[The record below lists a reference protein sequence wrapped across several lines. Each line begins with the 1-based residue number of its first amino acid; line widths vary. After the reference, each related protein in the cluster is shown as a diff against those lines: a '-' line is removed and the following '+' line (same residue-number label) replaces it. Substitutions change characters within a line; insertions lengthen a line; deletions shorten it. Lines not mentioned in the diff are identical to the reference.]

1 MRASS
6 VEIDIIRGKFDMKE
20 IEVLVLEGAMS
31 SGVAITYDMLDT
43 ANRLLAAKG
52 QGPAFAVHT
61 SGSGSKTRGAGRP
74 PGDIPDVLI
83 IPGLGFTSES
93 AIAEGLA
100 RADMADARQRLAKVA
115 ARGTEIAASC
125 SATFLL
131 ADTGLLDR
139 RRATTTWWL
148 APIFRRRFPA
158 VELDADAVIVADGP
172 VITAGAAM
180 AQIDLMLTLIAR
192 HAGPTTADG
201 CARYMLLDH
210 RRSQTP
216 YVALGLLAAADER
229 VARAE
234 AWARPRLEQ
243 AIAVDQL
250 AAAAALAPRT
260 FARRLERV
268 TGLSPVRFLQR
279 LRLERAIE
287 LVHSTR
293 LPIEEIARRV
303 GYAEPSTLRRLFRRE
318 GHSAR
323 ALRVGHEA
331 AA

>member
-1 MRASS
+1 
-6 VEIDIIRGKFDMKE
+6 MKR
-20 IEVLVLEGAMS
+20 IEVLVLEGAMP
-31 SGVAITYDMLDT
+31 SGVAITFDMLDT
-43 ANRLLAAKG
+43 ANRLLELKG
-52 QGPAFAVHT
+52 HAPAFLVHAT
-61 SGSGSKTRGAGRP
+61 GSGSWRAALAPAPEKT
-74 PGDIPDVLI
+74 PDVLI
-83 IPGLGFTSES
+83 LPGLGFSSEP
-93 AIAEGLA
+93 AIVAGLA
-100 RADMADARQRLAKVA
+100 RADMDPARQHLAAVA

-148 APIFRRRFPA
+148 APIFRRHFPA
-158 VELDADAVIVADGP
+158 VDLDADAVVVADGP
-172 VITAGAAM
+172 IITAGAAM

-192 HAGPTTADG
+192 HAGPATADA
-201 CARYMLLDH
+201 CARYMLLDN

-216 YVALGLLAAADER
+216 YVALGLLTATDER

-234 AWARPRLEQ
+234 AWARPRLEHG
-243 AIAVDQL
+243 IAVDQL

-279 LRLERAIE
+279 MRMERAIE

-293 LPIEEIARRV
+293 LPLEEIARLV

-323 ALRVGHEA
+323 ALRAAHEA

>member
-1 MRASS
+1 
-6 VEIDIIRGKFDMKE
+6 MKHV
-20 IEVLVLEGAMS
+20 EVLVLEGAMS
-31 SGVAITYDMLDT
+31 SGVAITFDMLDT
-43 ANRLLAAKG
+43 ANRLLERQG
-52 QGPAFAVHT
+52 QAPAFVVHAT
-61 SGSGSKTRGAGRP
+61 GSGSRRHALASKLENT
-74 PGDIPDVLI
+74 PDVLI
-83 IPGLGFTSES
+83 LPGLGFTSEP
-93 AIAEGLA
+93 AIAAGLA
-100 RADMADARQRLAKVA
+100 RADMAPARQRLAAVA

-158 VELDADAVIVADGP
+158 VDLDADAVVVADGP

-192 HAGPTTADG
+192 HAGPTTADA
-201 CARYMLLDH
+201 CARYMLLDN

-216 YVALGLLAAADER
+216 YVALGLLTAADER

-234 AWARPRLEQ
+234 AWVRPRLEHG
-243 AIAVDQL
+243 ITVDQL

-279 LRLERAIE
+279 MRMERAIE

-293 LPIEEIARRV
+293 LPLDEIARRV

-323 ALRVGHEA
+323 SLRAGHEA